1 MRPTHMESDLIVLG
15 STAARL
21 ADRQERDQQ
30 KWNAILR
37 PIALEI
43 MKWRMILSPNRSH
56 FGGSCAWER
65 NLPDISVVEIPVDE
79 EERPLPPPEPG
90 AKNAL
95 LDGPILRTLLW
106 LAWPNVIALS
116 AGTCVVIAET
126 SYIGRLGVE
135 SLAAMALVFPFV
147 ILTMTMSGGAMG
159 GGVASAVARAL
170 GAGDVERA
178 STLAAHALLIG
189 ICFGLTFM
197 LGMLM
202 FGPALLKLLGGRGN
216 VLANAVGYAQIFF
229 GGAVLPWLMNTM
241 AGVLRGTGNMK
252 LPSLMIL
259 SSAICQIILGGT
271 LGLGLGPIPQFGM
284 RGVAAGSLIAYS
296 ISITVMAWYLFSG
309 RARVVPKIRGLG
321 IRRAMFFDILKVGAV
336 SCFSPL
342 QGVLTIS
349 IFTHMLAGFGTEILA
364 GYGIGARLEFMLTSV
379 AFATGIAS
387 VPMIGMAIGAGR
399 IARARRI
406 AWAGGLVSFVSVG
419 AIGSLIAMFPDLWVN
434 IFTHDPGVR
443 AASRQYLA
451 TAGPMYAFIG
461 LAMSMYFSSQGA
473 AKVVGPVLA
482 QSARLLFIA
491 LGGWW
496 LSTHN
501 ATAANFFALAAASM
515 GVLGVLS
522 ASSVVLT
529 RWGPK
534 AGPVPQARP
543 AMS

>member
-1 MRPTHMESDLIVLG
+1 
-15 STAARL
+15 
-21 ADRQERDQQ
+21 
-30 KWNAILR
+30 
-37 PIALEI
+37 
-43 MKWRMILSPNRSH
+43 
-56 FGGSCAWER
+56 
-65 NLPDISVVEIPVDE
+65 LPDIAVPEIPVDE
-79 EERPLPPPEPG
+79 EERPLPLPEPS
-90 AKNAL
+90 ARNAL
-95 LDGPILRTLLW
+95 LEGPILRTLLW
-106 LAWPNVIALS
+106 LAWPNVISLS

-159 GGVASAVARAL
+159 GGVASAVARAI
-170 GAGDVERA
+170 GAGDIDRA
-178 STLAAHALLIG
+178 SALAAHALLIG
-189 ICFGLTFM
+189 ISFGLTFM
-197 LGMLM
+197 LGMLI
-202 FGPALLKLLGGRGN
+202 FGPSLLKLLGGRGN

-229 GGAVLPWLMNTM
+229 GGAVLPWLMNSM

-259 SSAICQIILGGT
+259 SSAVCQIILGGT

-284 RGVAAGSLIAYS
+284 RGVAAGSLIAYAIS
-296 ISITVMAWYLFSG
+296 ISVMAWYLFSG
-309 RARVVPKIRGLG
+309 RARVVPKIGGLHIRG
-321 IRRAMFFDILKVGAV
+321 AMFFDILKVGAV

-342 QGVLTIS
+342 QSVLTIS
-349 IFTHMLAGFGTEILA
+349 IFTHLLAGFGTAILA

-387 VPMIGMAIGAGR
+387 VPMIGMAIGAKR

-406 AWAGGLVSFVSVG
+406 AWTAGFVSFVSVG
-419 AIGSLIAMFPDLWVN
+419 VIGTLISIFPDLWVN
-434 IFTHDPGVR
+434 IFTHDASVR

-451 TAGPMYAFIG
+451 TAAPMYAFIG
-461 LAMSMYFSSQGA
+461 LASSMYFSSQGA

-482 QSARLLFIA
+482 QSARLLFIG

-496 LSTHN
+496 LSMHG

-522 ASSVVLT
+522 ASSVILT

-534 AGPVPQARP
+534 AGPVPQVRA
-543 AMS
+543 ALS